1 MPKKSLMK
9 LSLGEE
15 ARRKKKNKKSS
26 KTVLK
31 RILPRGESYK
41 VSIIITP
48 FCPHP
53 CCRCRIS

>member
-15 ARRKKKNKKSS
+15 ARRKKKNKKAS

-41 VSIIITP
+41 VSILKPLSVLIPAAATE
-48 FCPHP
+48 
-53 CCRCRIS
+53 